1 MLFHKGWVGVRYRGE
16 KNNTETLWGRERI
29 TARVRIYSG
38 ISIFIFLN
46 MHAVVISM
54 VFAFTWR
61 AFSVVYAG
69 TESKH

>member
-1 MLFHKGWVGVRYRGE
+1 MGVRYRGE

-54 VFAFTWR
+54 VFAFT
-61 AFSVVYAG
+61 
-69 TESKH
+69 